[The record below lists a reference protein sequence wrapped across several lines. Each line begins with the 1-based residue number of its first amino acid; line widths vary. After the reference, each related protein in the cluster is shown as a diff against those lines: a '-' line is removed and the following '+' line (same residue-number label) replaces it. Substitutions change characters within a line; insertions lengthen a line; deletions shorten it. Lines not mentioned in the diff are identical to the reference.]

1 MKPFFSVLGLAIIC
15 VGPAFAQDRRPN
27 SEAAEQAGQIR
38 KMIESGDLD
47 EATKAIDDLA
57 ANKNSSMAASLR
69 QNLAMNMLGKGR
81 GKEAVDQ
88 IEKTVEFYI
97 SDIENPSSRSIL
109 SSALM
114 FANSIGQRAGESAR
128 IDVLYDKAIQSVSTK
143 LPKEGFGPMHVTYGA
158 LMRAKAGRLFSSGK
172 KTEALEFLQAGL
184 AQAND
189 LYTAS
194 DKSPEAA
201 SNVVDSL
208 AALLNFVD
216 SKEIPS
222 LVRQMEDMAQAQ
234 MASKPHRVFV
244 SSYSRAMLGYVSRA
258 SRDNPEAAATVLKS
272 LRDMIA
278 KSKEQLPDDAA
289 SFDEIA
295 KGFARYES
303 QIEAGLKLTKMIGLP
318 APRFDIMEVV
328 HGKPFTQESLKGKV
342 VLLDFWA
349 VWCGPCIATFPHL
362 RHLQETYGD
371 KGFQVIGVTR
381 QYNYAW
387 DEEAKKV
394 KRVDIK
400 EEKIELAEELAMI
413 EKFMSSH
420 ELLHPTIVTPEK
432 SPMDKE
438 YAVTGIPHAV
448 VIDKSGAIRLIKI
461 GSGEQNAKD
470 IEAKIQELL
479 AE

>member
-1 MKPFFSVLGLAIIC
+1 
-15 VGPAFAQDRRPN
+15 
-27 SEAAEQAGQIR
+27 
-38 KMIESGDLD
+38 
-47 EATKAIDDLA
+47 
-57 ANKNSSMAASLR
+57 
-69 QNLAMNMLGKGR
+69 
-81 GKEAVDQ
+81 
-88 IEKTVEFYI
+88 
-97 SDIENPSSRSIL
+97 
-109 SSALM
+109 M

-128 IDVLYDKAIQSVSTK
+128 VDALYDKAIQLMAAQ
-143 LPKEGFGPMHVTYGA
+143 LPKSGFSPIHGTYGA
-158 LMRAKAGRLFSSGK
+158 LVRAKAGRLFASGK
-172 KTEALEFLQAGL
+172 KAEALECLQASL
-184 AQAND
+184 SEAKE
-189 LYTAS
+189 LYAGS
-194 DKSPEAA
+194 DKNAEAA
-201 SNVVDSL
+201 SHLVDSL
-208 AALLNFVD
+208 AALFNYID
-216 SKEIPS
+216 AKEIPA
-222 LVRQMEDMAQAQ
+222 LVSQLEETAQAQ
-234 MASKPHRVFV
+234 MAAKPHRVFV
-244 SSYSRAMLGYVSRA
+244 SSYSRAMLGYISRA
-258 SRDNPEAAATVLKS
+258 SRDNPEAAALVLKS
-272 LRDMIA
+272 LREMVA
-278 KSKEQLPDDAA
+278 KSKEQLPEDAA

-303 QIEAGLKLTKMIGLP
+303 QIEAGMKLTKMIGLP

-328 HGKPFTQESLKGKV
+328 HGKPFTQDSLKGKV

-394 KRVDIK
+394 KRIDIK

-420 ELLHPTIVTPEK
+420 ELLHPTIVTPEQ
-432 SPMDKE
+432 SPMNRE

-461 GSGEQNAKD
+461 GSGDQNAKD